1 MPYTEA
7 NYENAVVS
15 LFENDL
21 GYTSFY
27 GPDVGR
33 DWRRPSYEDRC
44 DGQLVSQRKK
54 AYHESRTICM

>member
-21 GYTSFY
+21 GYTHLY
-27 GPDVGR
+27 GVDVGR
-33 DWRRPSYEDRC
+33 D
-44 DGQLVSQRKK
+44 
-54 AYHESRTICM
+54 